1 MQYFLSHLLSSL
13 MIEYIVEV
21 LRMKNMNREHTVIKD
36 VLISVVIILMCFLLC
51 LYIQSLFEDS
61 SLIPSIFVLGA
72 FLTSVLTQG
81 YIYGIVSALMS
92 VLAVNFAFT
101 FPYFAFDFT
110 VMENII
116 SGVILLVVT
125 VITCGLTTIIK
136 RQEVIKAESE
146 KEKMRANLLR
156 AISHDLRT
164 PLTTIFGSSSALLE
178 HYGDFS
184 EEQNRQI
191 LQGIKED
198 SQWLS
203 RMVENLLSVT
213 RIDGRNINIIKT
225 ETVLYELVDSILVKF
240 GKRYPHQEVEVD
252 IPDDFIVIPMD
263 AILIEQVVINL
274 LENAVEHAKGMT
286 ELILKVTT
294 KGNKVIFQV
303 KNNGCSIEEEKLKNI
318 FTSQFYKD
326 DIPSD
331 GSKNNAGIGLSV
343 CASIIKAH
351 GGDIKATNLKEG
363 GCEFRFVLDMKEV
376 TNE

>member
-1 MQYFLSHLLSSL
+1 
-13 MIEYIVEV
+13 
-21 LRMKNMNREHTVIKD
+21 MKRERTVIKD
-36 VLISVVIILMCFLLC
+36 ILITLVILIMCFLLC
-51 LYIQSLFEDS
+51 LYIQSIFEYS

-72 FLTSVLTQG
+72 FLTSIFTQG
-81 YIYGIVSALMS
+81 YIYGIISALIS
-92 VLAVNFAFT
+92 VLAVNYAFT

-116 SGVILLVVT
+116 SGVILLVVA

-136 RQEVIKAESE
+136 RQEEIRVESE

-184 EEQNRQI
+184 EEQNRQMI
-191 LQGIKED
+191 QGIRED

-203 RMVENLLSVT
+203 RMVENLLAVT
-213 RIDGRNINIIKT
+213 RIDGNNVKIIKT
-225 ETVLYELVDSILVKF
+225 ETVLDELVDSILVKF
-240 GKRYPHQEVEVD
+240 EKRYPNQEVEVD
-252 IPDDFIVIPMD
+252 IPDNFIVIPMD

-286 ELILKVTT
+286 RLILKVSV

-303 KNNGCSIEEEKLKNI
+303 KDNGCGIEEERLKNI
-318 FTSQFYKD
+318 FTSQFYND
-326 DIPSD
+326 NIPSD

-351 GGDIKATNLKEG
+351 GGDIRAANLKEG
-363 GCEFRFVLDMKEV
+363 GCEFKFVLDMEEER
-376 TNE
+376 NE